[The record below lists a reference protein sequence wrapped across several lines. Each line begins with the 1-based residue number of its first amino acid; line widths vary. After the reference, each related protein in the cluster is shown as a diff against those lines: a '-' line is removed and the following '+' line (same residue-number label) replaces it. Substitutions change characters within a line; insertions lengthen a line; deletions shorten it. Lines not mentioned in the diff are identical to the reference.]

1 MNKII
6 LKIEGMTC
14 SACSNGLEKYLNK
27 QKGIQ
32 EAKVNLVLQ
41 NAEITYDE
49 NLTIEK
55 IEKFISEAGF
65 TSLGIENYDLGEEKT
80 SLTRELIYG
89 ILGLILMYI
98 SMAHMLKLPIIEI
111 YNPIK
116 NPIVYSVTLLVL
128 TIPFLYYGFDIIT
141 SGVKNLI
148 HKMPNM
154 DTLVTI
160 GIISSFLYSL
170 FSVIMIINNNI
181 SYIHSLYFESTA
193 FVIYF
198 IKLGRYIDKKS
209 KSKTKEAIRGLV
221 KITPEKA
228 RLKKDNT
235 YIDITIDEVKKD
247 DILICLPGDRVAA
260 DGEVIEGH
268 THLDETF
275 ITGESIPVEKK
286 VHDKVIAGSI
296 NYESTFTY
304 KAERIGKDSTIS
316 EIVRLVVEA
325 TNTKAPISK
334 LADKIC
340 GIFVPTVIV
349 IAILTLIGN
358 LLLTNDIQTS
368 IIHFITVLVV
378 ACPCSLGLATPLAMV
393 VALGNSARNG
403 ILIKNNEILETINDI
418 DTVIFD
424 KTGTLT
430 NGILSINIINNHC
443 DLEDT
448 TILEILSSIEK
459 NSSHPL
465 AKGIVNYAKDH
476 KINFNLDLTI
486 EDLPGYGVKAK
497 DNSNVYYACNAS
509 LLEKLDII
517 NSYKEEEQ
525 AMARAGNSIIYLV
538 KNNKVIAT
546 FGLKDTVRKESKKV
560 VETLKSKKLEVVMLS
575 GDNQLTAEKIAK
587 ELGIEQVF
595 SNMLPKD
602 KTKYIKDLLA
612 AGKKVIMV
620 GDGINDAPSLSSATI
635 GISLKGATDI
645 ATSSA
650 DVIIMNNLQKIT
662 TLFNIG
668 KRTLKNIKQ
677 NLFWAFAYNIIMIPL
692 AMGIFKK
699 INITPMIACLAMI
712 LSSLTVTIN
721 ALRLKKISKVV

>member
-1 MNKII
+1 
-6 LKIEGMTC
+6 
-14 SACSNGLEKYLNK
+14 
-27 QKGIQ
+27 
-32 EAKVNLVLQ
+32 
-41 NAEITYDE
+41 
-49 NLTIEK
+49 
-55 IEKFISEAGF
+55 
-65 TSLGIENYDLGEEKT
+65 
-80 SLTRELIYG
+80 
-89 ILGLILMYI
+89 
-98 SMAHMLKLPIIEI
+98 
-111 YNPIK
+111 
-116 NPIVYSVTLLVL
+116 
-128 TIPFLYYGFDIIT
+128 
-141 SGVKNLI
+141 
-148 HKMPNM
+148 
-154 DTLVTI
+154 
-160 GIISSFLYSL
+160 
-170 FSVIMIINNNI
+170 
-181 SYIHSLYFESTA
+181 
-193 FVIYF
+193 
-198 IKLGRYIDKKS
+198 
-209 KSKTKEAIRGLV
+209 
-221 KITPEKA
+221 
-228 RLKKDNT
+228 
-235 YIDITIDEVKKD
+235 
-247 DILICLPGDRVAA
+247 
-260 DGEVIEGH
+260 
-268 THLDETF
+268 
-275 ITGESIPVEKK
+275 
-286 VHDKVIAGSI
+286 
-296 NYESTFTY
+296 
-304 KAERIGKDSTIS
+304 
-316 EIVRLVVEA
+316 
-325 TNTKAPISK
+325 
-334 LADKIC
+334 
-340 GIFVPTVIV
+340 
-349 IAILTLIGN
+349 
-358 LLLTNDIQTS
+358 
-368 IIHFITVLVV
+368 
-378 ACPCSLGLATPLAMV
+378 MV